1 MVSNTYPS
9 LADRVVL
16 ITGGASGIGAA
27 LVRSFAT
34 QGAKVGFID
43 LDDAAAEALVADL
56 FHVKHSPLYRH
67 CDLTDTTA
75 LRATI
80 DEFRARLGAIGVLVN
95 NAANDVRHGFAD
107 VSPERFDQLV
117 AVNLRHQFFA
127 TQAVAEDMRGLG
139 GGAVICL
146 GSVGWM
152 QKNAGYP
159 VYATAKAAIHGLVGG
174 LAREL
179 GASAIRINALVPG
192 WVMTEKQKALWL
204 DAEGKATIDRMQCLR
219 ARLQPDDI
227 ARAALFLAS
236 DDAAMITGQSL
247 IVDAGW
253 V

>member
-1 MVSNTYPS
+1 MVSNAYPS
-9 LADRVVL
+9 LAGRLVL
-16 ITGGASGIGAA
+16 VTGGASGIGAA
-27 LVRSFAT
+27 LVRGFAD
-34 QGAKVGFID
+34 QGARVGFLD
-43 LDDAAAEALVADL
+43 LDDDAAEALVADM
-56 FHVKHSPLYRH
+56 FHVKHPPLYRH
-67 CDLTDTTA
+67 CDLADTDALCTA
-75 LRATI
+75 I
-80 DEFRARLGAIGVLVN
+80 DDLRARLGPVGVLVN
-95 NAANDVRHGFAD
+95 NAANDVRHAFAET
-107 VSPERFDQLV
+107 SEARFDQLM
-117 AVNLRHQFFA
+117 AINLRHQFFA
-127 TQAVAEDMRGLG
+127 TQAVADDMDGLG

-179 GASAIRINALVPG
+179 GARRIRINALVPG

-204 DAEGKATIDRMQCLR
+204 DAEGEATIDRMQCLR

-227 ARAALFLAS
+227 ARAAMFLAS

-247 IVDAGW
+247 IVDGGW